1 MRSCAPTGMREGD
14 LFAPLF
20 KAGEKVLGVLRLVSQ
35 LRRENIGARIDEPEW
50 FERGGGVIVQVL
62 VEHGRESNRGVN
74 QERVA
79 IWRRPCSACRG
90 NGPTR
95 SGQIFDDD
103 WLAELG
109 RHFRRQGPGP
119 GFGGV

>member
-35 LRRENIGARIDEPEW
+35 LRRENIGARIDEAEG
-50 FERGGGVIVQVL
+50 FERGRGVIVQVL
-62 VEHGRESNRGVN
+62 VEHGRESDRGVN

-79 IWRRPCSACRG
+79 IRRRPCSAWRCDG
-90 NGPTR
+90 STR
-95 SGQIFDDD
+95 SGRT
-103 WLAELG
+103 L
-109 RHFRRQGPGP
+109 
-119 GFGGV
+119 